1 MRSHSATVRWLGYI
15 FFAAGALSLV
25 QSVIEQL
32 WLSKPPDIGLLFA
45 GGSIALTGL
54 LGLSVGSCLN
64 KLDDRVKRLEQIQV
78 ESRSN
83 KS

>member
-15 FFAAGALSLV
+15 FFASGALSLA
-25 QSVIEQL
+25 QSVIEQV
-32 WLSKPPDIGLLFA
+32 WLSKPPNIGLLFA

-54 LGLSVGSCLN
+54 LGLSVASCLN
-64 KLDDRVKRLEQIQV
+64 KLNDRVQRLEQMQV
-78 ESRSN
+78 EIRSN